1 MMGERRGAFRILV
14 GQPEGKSPLEDQGID
29 WRIILNWI
37 FKKWDREALTGLL
50 WLRTGTGGG
59 CL

>member
-1 MMGERRGAFRILV
+1 MMGKRRGAFRILV
-14 GQPEGKSPLEDQGID
+14 GRPEGKSPLEDQGID
-29 WRIILNWI
+29 GRIILKWI
-37 FKKWDREALTGLL
+37 FKKWDREALTRLL